1 MYTCVCVCVRVC
13 VRMHVFN
20 VCTNA
25 LLVYSVGVPN
35 CTYSTKRNVKV
46 NARWRLDG
54 PGTCTEVIYF

>member
-1 MYTCVCVCVRVC
+1 MLVDVEERVTSCQRGCVCVCEC
-13 VRMHVFN
+13 VV
-20 VCTNA
+20 A
-25 LLVYSVGVPN
+25 YSVGVPN